1 LKNYFG
7 GIGSLS
13 RQNNAVKYS
22 VAGIKDLNSIIIPHF
37 EKYKLLTQKGADFIM
52 FKRIIE
58 IMKNNGHL
66 TLDGLY
72 QIINIKA
79 SMNFGLKFNFKKE
92 FSQITP
98 VERQIISTNNIPNP
112 N

>member
-1 LKNYFG
+1 
-7 GIGSLS
+7 
-13 RQNNAVKYS
+13 
-22 VAGIKDLNSIIIPHF
+22 
-37 EKYKLLTQKGADFIM
+37 
-52 FKRIIE
+52 
-58 IMKNNGHL
+58 MKNNGHL

-79 SMNFGLKFNFKKE
+79 AMNFGLKNNFKKE
-92 FSQITP
+92 FSKIQITP

>member
-1 LKNYFG
+1 MN
-7 GIGSLS
+7 
-13 RQNNAVKYS
+13 
-22 VAGIKDLNSIIIPHF
+22 
-37 EKYKLLTQKGADFIM
+37 
-52 FKRIIE
+52 
-58 IMKNNGHL
+58 NNGHL

-79 SMNFGLKFNFKKE
+79 SMNYGLKKIFKKE

-98 VERQIISTNNIPNP
+98 VERPIICTNNIPNP